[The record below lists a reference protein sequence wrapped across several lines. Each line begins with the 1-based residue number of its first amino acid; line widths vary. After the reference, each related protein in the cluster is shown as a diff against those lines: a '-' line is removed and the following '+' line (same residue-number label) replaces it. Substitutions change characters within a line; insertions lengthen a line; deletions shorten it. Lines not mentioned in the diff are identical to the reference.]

1 MQIVSHAEEVCL
13 GLGALERLIDASHSD
28 GQVSDDEKA
37 TVRAYFADVRA
48 KARGTVV
55 FMRIGF
61 RFWRNGRIDK
71 NLLTEVRDYAREAA
85 EAERLLGQ
93 IRILGE
99 EDVPIEGGNALLLV
113 DLLGFDAGFDEGPQK
128 KAATATLERLVAETE
143 IESEGFGGHS
153 PIV

>member
-28 GQVSDDEKA
+28 GQVSEEEKA

-55 FMRIGF
+55 FMRIGY

-93 IRILGE
+93 LRILGE
-99 EDVPIEGGNALLLV
+99 EDVPQEGAEALLLV
-113 DLLGFDAGFDEGPQK
+113 GLLDFDDGPQK
-128 KAATATLERLVAETE
+128 KAATATLERLVAGTE
-143 IESEGFGGHS
+143 IEGEGFGGHS

>member
-28 GQVSDDEKA
+28 GQVSEEEKA

-55 FMRIGF
+55 FMRIGY

-93 IRILGE
+93 LRILGE
-99 EDVPIEGGNALLLV
+99 EDIPQEGAEALLLV
-113 DLLGFDAGFDEGPQK
+113 QLLDFDEGPETRS
-128 KAATATLERLVAETE
+128 ATATLERLVAGTK
-143 IESEGFGGHS
+143 IESEGLGGHS